1 MSLPN
6 LTFFCEL
13 EPDPLL
19 ELFSKPEVMQQLKA
33 LKADISLGLLDLS
46 AERAQVVRKLNEEGI
61 PVTAWLL
68 LPVEQGYWFN
78 LDNARMA
85 INRYRAF
92 KSWSAENDLHWKHIG
107 LDIEPDIRLI
117 QETLRNGLTGAQKLL
132 TKIFNG
138 SPVRKAISDYRSLI
152 SEIRLDGY
160 YIESY
165 QLPFIVDE
173 RKANSIVL
181 QRLAGL
187 VDLEVDREVLMLYTS
202 FLRPYGVGLLW
213 EYAREGGGVGVG
225 NTGGG
230 VKMEDFQ
237 EPQYLQWAELQRDL
251 LLSRH
256 HTENIYV
263 FSLEG
268 CVMHGFMEKL
278 VHFDWSQDESIP
290 VHQAR
295 QVARVRQLAHGMLW
309 AISHPILV
317 LAASV
322 GVFWLFRKMRK

>member
-1 MSLPN
+1 VSQPN

-13 EPDPLL
+13 EPVPLL
-19 ELFSKPEVMQQLKA
+19 ELFSKPEVIQQLKT

-46 AERAQVVRKLNEEGI
+46 TERAQVVRKLNQEGI

-85 INRYRAF
+85 INRYGAF
-92 KSWSAENDLHWKHIG
+92 KSWSAENDLHWKQIG

-117 QETLRNGLTGAQKLL
+117 QETLRNGLTGVKKLL
-132 TKIFNG
+132 PKLLD
-138 SPVRKAISDYRSLI
+138 SRRVREAVRHYRALVSQ
-152 SEIRLDGY
+152 IRLDGY
-160 YIESY
+160 RIESY

-173 RKANSIVL
+173 RKANSIIL

-187 VDLEVDREVLMLYTS
+187 VDLEVDCEVLMLYTS
-202 FLRPYGVGLLW
+202 FLRPYGAGMLW
-213 EYAREGGGVGVG
+213 EYAREGGSVGVG

-230 VKMEDFQ
+230 VKMEGFQ
-237 EPQYLQWAELQRDL
+237 EPQYLQWRELRRDL
-251 LLSRH
+251 LLARQ
-256 HTENIYV
+256 HTENIYL

-278 VHFDWSQDESIP
+278 AHFDWSQTESIP
-290 VHQAR
+290 VRQAR
-295 QVARVRQLAHGMLW
+295 QVGRVRKLAHGLLW
-309 AISHPILV
+309 AISHPIPVLV
-317 LAASV
+317 ATA